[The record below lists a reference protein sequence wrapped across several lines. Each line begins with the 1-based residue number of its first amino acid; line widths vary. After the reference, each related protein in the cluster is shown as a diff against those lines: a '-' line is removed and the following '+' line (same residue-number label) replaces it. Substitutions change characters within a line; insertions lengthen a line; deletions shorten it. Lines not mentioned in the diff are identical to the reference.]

1 MNKQYSG
8 IEKRRFTRIAVNF
21 LVFFRVNFPLQV
33 RIKIGNRVVEALAA
47 DISEGGMAIYTD
59 YEIPTVTIVTVEFIM
74 INDYAISVH
83 DRSRS
88 IKVGGEVRYN
98 IFIEEKKLFRFGL
111 QFNDLST
118 DDRIFI
124 SNFVVASKIRIE

>member
-8 IEKRRFTRIAVNF
+8 IEKRKFTRIAVNF

-33 RIKIGNRVVEALAA
+33 RIKTGNRVVEALAA

-59 YEIPTVTIVTVEFIM
+59 YEIPPVTIVTIEFIM
-74 INDYAISVH
+74 INDYAISAQ

-88 IKVGGEVRYN
+88 ILVGGEVRYN
-98 IFIEEKKLFRFGL
+98 IFIEEKKIFRFGM
-111 QFNDLST
+111 QFIDLST
-118 DDRIFI
+118 DGRIFI
-124 SNFVVASKIRIE
+124 SNFVVASKITVE